1 VSVAATWIAMGYL
14 PISARHGSCM
24 NCCKASASPE
34 GLRCTLGHF
43 YVNRM
48 GGCRSFERALQIA
61 DVSAPQP
68 APAHATGVHS

>member
-24 NCCKASASPE
+24 NCRNASASPE

-48 GGCRSFERALQIA
+48 GGCRSFA
-61 DVSAPQP
+61 DKILIGDA
-68 APAHATGVHS
+68 APAQAAPVQATGVHP